1 MGQTGPECK
10 VCIAP
15 LYHVKA
21 DTGLCTE
28 CPAAALLSIGFAAAV
43 ASAICLAMFVVYA
56 LNWRPRRSVN
66 CFPKAST
73 RVLTIVVTDLAQ
85 EGPSKFRVTPCL

>member
-10 VCIAP
+10 VCVAP

-28 CPAAALLSIGFAAAV
+28 CPPAALLSVGFAVAV
-43 ASAICLAMFVVYA
+43 ASAICSFMFVIYA
-56 LNWRPRRSVN
+56 QDWRPGRSAS
-66 CFPKAST
+66 CFTKAAA
-73 RVLTIVVTDLAQ
+73 RILTILVTDLAQ